1 MEGGTMILEIRHL
14 RLVEAVDEEGSLT
27 KAGLRLHLTQSA
39 LSHQLLEL
47 EGRLRVSLFHR
58 LGKRMV
64 PTTAGLRLIEAAHQ
78 TMPHLRSAE
87 EDLHRLATG
96 RYSLLRLST
105 ECYTCYHWLPGVLAP
120 FNQRFPSVEVRIV
133 AEATNRPIEAL
144 LAGKIDLA
152 ITHIDAEH
160 ERLQY
165 FPLFKDEL
173 VVVLP
178 PGHRLSERPY
188 MSAEDFSD
196 EHLIVY
202 ATPRSENM
210 VFRQVLT
217 PAGVIPRRTSEI
229 QLTEAI
235 VELVKAGVGI
245 SVLARWAVDPH
256 LMAGTLRALPL
267 TRTGFHRQW
276 KAAVIRGAC
285 PEYLSEFASLIARGP
300 MLSSQPPR
308 LDLTLSEAERTRSA

>member
-1 MEGGTMILEIRHL
+1 MEGGTVILETRHL
-14 RLVEAVDEEGSLT
+14 RLVEAVSEEGSLT

-47 EGRLRVSLFHR
+47 EGRLRVALFHR

-78 TMPHLRSAE
+78 ALPHLRSAE
-87 EDLHRLATG
+87 EDLQGLATG

-105 ECYTCYHWLPGVLAP
+105 ECYTCYHWLPAVLAP
-120 FNQRFPSVEVRIV
+120 FSERFPSVEVRIV
-133 AEATNRPIEAL
+133 AEATNRPIDAL

-152 ITHIDAEH
+152 ITHIEEED
-160 ERLQY
+160 ERLEY
-165 FPLFKDEL
+165 IPLFRDEL

-178 PGHRLSERPY
+178 PAHRLSGNPY
-188 MSAEDFSD
+188 ISPDDFRD

-202 ATPRSENM
+202 ATPRSENT

-245 SVLARWAVDPH
+245 SVLARWAVHPH
-256 LMAGTLRALPL
+256 LTAGTLHAVPL
-267 TRTGFHRQW
+267 TRSGFHRQW
-276 KAAVIRGAC
+276 KAAVLRGVC
-285 PEYLSEFASLIARGP
+285 RDYISEFARLIATGP
-300 MLSSQPPR
+300 VLSPTAPR
-308 LDLTLSEAERTRSA
+308 LELTREAKRTLSA